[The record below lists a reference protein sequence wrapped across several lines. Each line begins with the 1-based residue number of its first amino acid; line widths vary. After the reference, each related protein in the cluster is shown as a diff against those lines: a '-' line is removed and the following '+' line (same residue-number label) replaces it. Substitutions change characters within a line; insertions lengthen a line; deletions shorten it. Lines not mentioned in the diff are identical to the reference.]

1 MKKKDVVTLLYSGLG
16 DVFGPYGFR
25 LVKSAEAFIRKT
37 PSGDQRLY
45 VSVEDLS
52 PDFVFTVVIGIRI
65 DSVEKICHQFSG
77 APEQYQG
84 MSVSSITQLGYF
96 LDGKPCE
103 YNVSTPEQISSALK
117 SVSAL
122 LVERVVPF
130 LDRCTDAESLDRQVN
145 SEASRGFNVAQLPY
159 GAMTA
164 VTLAYLAKNPMLTNV
179 ISRFKEEMRLFPET
193 ERQKLDSL
201 VSYLSSHAVNN

>member
-1 MKKKDVVTLLYSGLG
+1 MKKKDVVTLLHNGLG
-16 DVFGPYGFR
+16 NVLGHHGFR
-25 LVKSAEAFIRKT
+25 LVKSSEAFIRKT
-37 PSGDQRLY
+37 ANGDQRLY

-52 PDFVFTVVIGIRI
+52 PDFLFTVVVGIRI
-65 DSVEKICHQFSG
+65 DSVEEICHQFAG
-77 APEQYQG
+77 VPKQYQG
-84 MSVSSITQLGYF
+84 TSVSSITQLGYF

-103 YNVSTPEQISSALK
+103 YNISTPEQISSALK

-130 LDRCTDAESLDRQVN
+130 LDRCTDAVSLNREVN
-145 SEASRGFNVAQLPY
+145 SAASRGFNIAQLPY

-164 VTLAYLAKNPMLTNV
+164 VTLAWFAKSPMLSNV
-179 ISRFKEEMRLFPET
+179 IAKFKEEMKLFPES

-201 VSYLSSHAVNN
+201 VFYLSSHAGN